1 MNPFFEITDLCR
13 KEIQA
18 GDSKKAL
25 DILNENS
32 GLLSSDQRE
41 MIVVLLGRINR
52 ITRDK
57 YLGFI
62 GPETWMPEE
71 IRISAAVSY
80 VLNDISDKVTLRSDI
95 QEETN
100 TTNLIDKYVEL
111 KLIVEEEHQE
121 HENQENAKE
130 AMEEIQKFLSNFIPE
145 LKDFSINFH
154 EKLISTVRDEN
165 IFKIEPKRVF
175 VFGESNAGKT
185 TTINNLL
192 KSGIFNS
199 EIFPA
204 SDKFSLTQ
212 TLNCGE
218 HEGGLIIY
226 DSPGIG
232 DKPIPDNIT
241 RAALS
246 IKQKEKKQVDEI
258 IILDATKNKNEGAEK
273 YRKLGESEMLKY
285 INEDAYLKYKDNISG
300 KEFKVSDFQ
309 NWAKSKFDFFMF
321 VVPCGWRNGVN
332 ERQIEFL
339 EDFYKTIGSDKKVF
353 KIFNIINNREQS
365 RYKEN
370 IKELDNDIIFSF
382 EEAVKEF
389 KDNNFPYPED
399 WIFVDSYYGK
409 GFDKVI
415 KSMAQS
421 LSPDILISI
430 EKSIKSEY
438 SHLIHHKIDEFY
450 LKYVSFVSS
459 IVGCYPV
466 DFWVDGS
473 TVLSYSIKSIFIV
486 SEYIYQDSKNINPNI
501 LDNFIKKIKKSKK
514 DYKDTSYFK
523 TETINHPPKYKG
535 TNTIVGDWLND
546 AFGNGNYEYIPPEE
560 KKIRVEDEEK
570 FYRIGGQFA
579 ITATLAIGIS
589 LYEIYRGKKQH
600 TESELL
606 KKINQLH
613 AQILKELVPLD
624 IPEKLRKHKHRET
637 RALKVKEIQPKI
649 ENFAK
654 KYLYNLKQ

>member
-1 MNPFFEITDLCR
+1 MNPLFEITVRCG
-13 KEIQA
+13 KEIQV

-25 DILNENS
+25 DLLNENVA
-32 GLLSSDQRE
+32 LLSPDYRE
-41 MIVVLLGRINR
+41 MVVLLLGRINR
-52 ITRDK
+52 ITREK
-57 YLGFI
+57 HLGLI
-62 GPETWMPEE
+62 APETWLLEE
-71 IRISAAVSY
+71 TKISSAVLY
-80 VLNDISDKVTLRSDI
+80 VLNDISDKLTKNLDI
-95 QEETN
+95 HKETN
-100 TTNLIDKYVEL
+100 IKNLTDKNSEL
-111 KLIVEEEHQE
+111 KLIVEEEYQE
-121 HENQENAKE
+121 IENQQNAKE
-130 AMEEIQKFLSNFIPE
+130 AMEEIQKFLSSFIPE

-154 EKLISTVRDEN
+154 EKLISKVRDEN
-165 IFKIEPKRVF
+165 VFKIEPKRVF

-192 KSGIFNS
+192 KSDIFDS

-232 DKPIPDNIT
+232 DKPLPDNIT

-246 IKQKEKKQVDEI
+246 IRQKEKEQVDK
-258 IILDATKNKNEGAEK
+258 IILIDTTKNKNEGTNEF
-273 YRKLGESEMLKY
+273 RNLDESEMLKY
-285 INEDAYLKYKDNISG
+285 INEDAYLKYKNNITG

-332 ERQIEFL
+332 YKQVEFL
-339 EDFYKTIGSDKKVF
+339 EDFYKTIGIDKNVF

-365 RYKEN
+365 RYKKN
-370 IKELDNDIIFSF
+370 IKELDSDIIFSF

-389 KDNNFPYPED
+389 KDNNFPFPED

-415 KSMAQS
+415 ESMAQS
-421 LSPDILISI
+421 LSPDVLISI
-430 EKSIKSEY
+430 EKSIKADY
-438 SHLIHHKIDEFY
+438 THLIHRKIDEFY

-466 DFWVDGS
+466 DFWLDGS
-473 TVLSYSIKSIFIV
+473 TLLSYSIKSIFIV

-514 DYKDTSYFK
+514 DYKDTSYYK
-523 TETINHPPKYKG
+523 TETVNQPPRYKG
-535 TNTIVGDWLND
+535 TNTIVGDWFND
-546 AFGNGNYEYIPPEE
+546 VFGNGNYEYLPPKE
-560 KKIRVEDEEK
+560 KKTKVEDEEK

-589 LYEIYRGKKQH
+589 LYEIYRGKKEYN
-600 TESELL
+600 ESELL

-613 AQILKELVPLD
+613 AQISEELTPLD
-624 IPEKLRKHKHRET
+624 IPEKLRKHKHRES
-637 RALKVKEIQPKI
+637 RALKIKEIQPKI
-649 ENFAK
+649 ENFTK
-654 KYLYNLKQ
+654 KYLHN